1 MRILIVTQYFWPE
14 NFRVNN
20 IAEFLTSKGH
30 IVDILTSYPNYPEG
44 KIFEDF
50 KKNPD
55 NFKTYYGSKV
65 FRVPVWLRRKST
77 KFDLFL
83 NYLTFIFSA
92 ILFGTFKLRKRKYDI
107 VFTFATSP
115 ITVAIASIYFSKLKN
130 AKSILWVLDLWPD
143 ILEELQ
149 IIKNKFIIKM
159 LRKTVAYIYEN
170 TDLILAQSKSFKN
183 IILNNYKVNKVE
195 YFPAWTEEIKK
206 ENSDEFISK
215 QTEDK
220 RKLKIYFTGNIGEA
234 QNFENIMATANIL
247 KHNKDIEWTIVGTG
261 RNLENI
267 KKYKYA
273 NKIENLHFLGA
284 KSLDKIGFYHRSADI
299 LLVSLKPGKAL
310 SSTIPGKVQT
320 YLNSNKFIL
329 GFIEGEAKKIIEDAK
344 CGDVVDPNSSTKLAE
359 KIIYL
364 SKNRSIVE
372 KVFLEKRG
380 ENYLQKNFNKGDIFK
395 NFNSLIQDAY
405 KNIERIKLIKS
416 PKSIPW
422 NSNFTLSG
430 LNLAFLGYYTKGTIK
445 LHSDLYHWSDG
456 IFFKR
461 FFNKMT
467 RKYAGRDLVDQIELI
482 DSIENVYVFG
492 SLPKKSLNYLKQK
505 FAREVIH
512 IDLPYDNVENL
523 YENYCNFK
531 FSEKDFIILTLP
543 TPKQEQFAEF
553 IRRDNKYYKIICVGG
568 AVIMASGEEKPMPE
582 FFEKTSTEFI
592 WRLRTDTRR
601 RVRRLLSSFIYY
613 FLGEISFKFKKIKKE
628 FVVNE

>member
-1 MRILIVTQYFWPE
+1 M
-14 NFRVNN
+14 
-20 IAEFLTSKGH
+20 
-30 IVDILTSYPNYPEG
+30 
-44 KIFEDF
+44 
-50 KKNPD
+50 
-55 NFKTYYGSKV
+55 
-65 FRVPVWLRRKST
+65 
-77 KFDLFL
+77 
-83 NYLTFIFSA
+83 
-92 ILFGTFKLRKRKYDI
+92 
-107 VFTFATSP
+107 
-115 ITVAIASIYFSKLKN
+115 
-130 AKSILWVLDLWPD
+130 
-143 ILEELQ
+143 
-149 IIKNKFIIKM
+149 
-159 LRKTVAYIYEN
+159 
-170 TDLILAQSKSFKN
+170 
-183 IILNNYKVNKVE
+183 
-195 YFPAWTEEIKK
+195 
-206 ENSDEFISK
+206 
-215 QTEDK
+215 
-220 RKLKIYFTGNIGEA
+220 
-234 QNFENIMATANIL
+234 
-247 KHNKDIEWTIVGTG
+247 
-261 RNLENI
+261 
-267 KKYKYA
+267 
-273 NKIENLHFLGA
+273 
-284 KSLDKIGFYHRSADI
+284 
-299 LLVSLKPGKAL
+299 
-310 SSTIPGKVQT
+310 
-320 YLNSNKFIL
+320 
-329 GFIEGEAKKIIEDAK
+329 
-344 CGDVVDPNSSTKLAE
+344 
-359 KIIYL
+359 
-364 SKNRSIVE
+364 
-372 KVFLEKRG
+372 
-380 ENYLQKNFNKGDIFK
+380 
-395 NFNSLIQDAY
+395 
-405 KNIERIKLIKS
+405 IKS

-523 YENYCNFK
+523 YKNYCNFK

-568 AVIMASGEEKPMPE
+568 AVIMASGEERPMPD